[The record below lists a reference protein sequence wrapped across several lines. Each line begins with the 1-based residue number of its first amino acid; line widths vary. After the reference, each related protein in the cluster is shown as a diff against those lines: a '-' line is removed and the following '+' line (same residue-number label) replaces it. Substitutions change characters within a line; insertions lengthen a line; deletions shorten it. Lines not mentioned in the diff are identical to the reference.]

1 MRAITLAGV
10 AVVLVSTGVGAQTG
24 SSAWLPFVG
33 CWVAADT
40 PESRTLTCL
49 LPDPDAEA
57 SVEMLSIAGGEVIR
71 RSTIA
76 AHGRRVEVADGPCTG
91 WERAWPSDDAARV
104 YVTSELTCASGV
116 TQRSET
122 VFSLNESGDYVTAS
136 VARIGEERRLA
147 VARLVEADPSLIP
160 SEIRA
165 RLDLGSRAVSAARLE
180 ASRGLSVDVVVDV
193 SRQVDEHT
201 AEAWLA
207 ETASHAKRFRLPLN
221 ELERLA
227 AARVPARVI
236 DMAVVAGNPTR
247 FRPMVEAGEVKHENV
262 LRGFGGGASTFA
274 FCDMTMMGPS
284 FWGMGRFGFLGM
296 PYGGLW
302 LMPMDPMCAPFMS
315 AYSWRGMYGM
325 YGSTYGF
332 GLWPYRWTVFPTTP
346 GTGPATQPRG
356 SGRVSRTGGYRAR
369 SDAPGGSTAQPR
381 SAPATS
387 SSGTASS
394 GRSSGSSSGRTAKP
408 RQP

>member
-1 MRAITLAGV
+1 MRAILLAGV
-10 AVVLVSTGVGAQTG
+10 VVVLAAPGLGAQSG
-24 SSAWLPFVG
+24 STAWLPFFG
-33 CWVAADT
+33 CWVAADA

-49 LPDPDAEA
+49 VPDPDAEA
-57 SVEMLSIAGGEVIR
+57 SVEMLSVANGEVLR

-91 WERAWPSDDAARV
+91 WERAWPSADASRV

-116 TQRSET
+116 LQRSET

-136 VARIGEERRLA
+136 VSRIGEERRLA
-147 VARLVEADPSLIP
+147 VARLVEADLSLYP
-160 SEIRA
+160 SEIRGQ
-165 RLDLGSRAVSAARLE
+165 LDLNSRAIAAARLE
-180 ASRGLSVDVVVDV
+180 ASRGLSVDVVLDV

-207 ETASHAKRFRLPLN
+207 EAASHAKRFRLPLSD
-221 ELERLA
+221 LERLA
-227 AARVPARVI
+227 AAGVPERVI
-236 DMAVVAGNPTR
+236 DMAVVAGNPTH
-247 FRPMVEAGEVKHENV
+247 FRPMVEASVVKHEAV
-262 LRGFGGGASTFA
+262 PRAFGGGSSFAS
-274 FCDMTMMGPS
+274 CDLTMMGPA
-284 FWGMGRFGFLGM
+284 FWGMGRFGFVGVPFGGM
-296 PYGGLW
+296 W
-302 LMPMDPMCAPFMS
+302 LMPMDPMCSPFMS

-332 GLWPYRWTVFPTTP
+332 GLWPYRWAVQPVVP
-346 GTGPATQPRG
+346 STGPVTQPPG

-381 SAPATS
+381 SAPASS
-387 SSGTASS
+387 SSGSTSS
-394 GRSSGSSSGRTAKP
+394 GRSGGESSGRTAKP